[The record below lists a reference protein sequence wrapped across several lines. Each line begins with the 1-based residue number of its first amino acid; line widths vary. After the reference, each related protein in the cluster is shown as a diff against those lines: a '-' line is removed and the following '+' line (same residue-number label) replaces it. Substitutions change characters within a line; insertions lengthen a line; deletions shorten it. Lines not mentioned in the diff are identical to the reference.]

1 MPSAWGHVPLPWW
14 ASHRHLPFLNQ
25 FYHWT
30 YPVVLTGTARCPLA
44 ITSRT
49 LKKTVF
55 LVIGPGAYRAH
66 QEAHTARSRK
76 KQDAKWSFM
85 EIRISKT
92 CSPNGQFQKP
102 RSLKQRRLGGGGGLA
117 LYLVLWL
124 EIAVLEVGAS
134 LKRMPMCGTRIIK
147 EKPTVGLTLQLFVSW
162 WCWCKQTCA
171 ASYIKV

>member
-1 MPSAWGHVPLPWW
+1 MPSAWGHSPLPSW
-14 ASHRHLPFLNQ
+14 ASHRHLLFLNQ
-25 FYHWT
+25 FYCWT

-55 LVIGPGAYRAH
+55 LLIGPGAYRAH

-76 KQDAKWSFM
+76 KQEAKWSIM

-102 RSLKQRRLGGGGGLA
+102 RSLKQRSLHGGGSPA

-124 EIAVLEVGAS
+124 EIAFLEVGAS
-134 LKRMPMCGTRIIK
+134 LKWMSMSGIRITK

-162 WCWCKQTCA
+162 
-171 ASYIKV
+171 